1 MNCFLLIIIQRTQ
14 MMAAGSDGISYL
26 FVSSVRSKRELV
38 ENIPFCFW
46 FWPKSEKE
54 MGEMPLDLM
63 EVALLPNE
71 SSTSE

>member
-1 MNCFLLIIIQRTQ
+1 
-14 MMAAGSDGISYL
+14 MALVTY
-26 FVSSVRSKRELV
+26 SSVQFVRRERDLV